1 MMPVIILVRPQ
12 LGENIGAAARAM
24 LNFGFEKL
32 RIVNPR
38 DGWPNQDA
46 IATSVGAVSVI
57 ENAEIFNTTSD
68 ALADLELIYATT
80 SRYREMNKP
89 IISSHELNNEISA
102 SMINPAKIG
111 IMFGAERSGLDNT
124 ELSSANKILSI
135 PINEKLRALNLATSV
150 GIICYELRN
159 FTNAEH
165 LLRTVADNN
174 DLANHG
180 QLENFFTHL
189 EQMLDQNNFYQV
201 AEKKPLMLQNI
212 KNIFKRID
220 KLTTREVN
228 TLIGI
233 IRSFK

>member
-89 IISSHELNNEISA
+89 IISSHELNNEIST

-111 IMFGAERSGLDNT
+111 IMFGAERSGLDNA
-124 ELSSANKILSI
+124 ELSSANKIISI

-159 FTNAEH
+159 FTNAEY
-165 LLRTVADNN
+165 LLKTVADNN
-174 DLANHG
+174 DLANHA

-228 TLIGI
+228 TLIGV